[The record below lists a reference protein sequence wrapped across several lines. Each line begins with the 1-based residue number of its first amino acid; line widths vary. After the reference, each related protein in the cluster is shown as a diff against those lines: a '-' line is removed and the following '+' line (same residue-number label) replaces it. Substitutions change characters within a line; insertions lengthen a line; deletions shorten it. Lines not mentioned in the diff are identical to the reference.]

1 MRDVIAAIIDPFDA
15 RIRERIAAAMPSGW
29 TLHNAHGRV
38 EDRDAAMAD
47 AAVLFVMAAPV
58 GADLIVNAP
67 RLRLIQKLG
76 AGVDRIDLDA
86 CAARGIALAKLA
98 AGNAVP
104 VAEHTV
110 LLMLACY
117 RRLPLVDRRTR
128 AGDWGKEEA
137 RGIHRQLRGK
147 RIGLVGFGAIGR
159 EVASVLSGFGTEL
172 VYFDPVRAAAD
183 VEARLHVRLLELD
196 ELVATSDIV
205 SLHLPL
211 MAETAG
217 LINAQRIR
225 RMKRGAVLINAARGG
240 LVDEAAL
247 AEALKDG
254 HLAAAGLD
262 AFSKEPPIG
271 NPLLD
276 LEQTVLTPHLAG
288 ATIDNFDNIIE
299 RAVANAR
306 SYLETGELPAHDAVL
321 MPEGRRAAS

>member
-1 MRDVIAAIIDPFDA
+1 
-15 RIRERIAAAMPSGW
+15 
-29 TLHNAHGRV
+29 L
-38 EDRDAAMAD
+38 
-47 AAVLFVMAAPV
+47 AP
-58 GADLIVNAP
+58 A
-67 RLRLIQKLG
+67 
-76 AGVDRIDLDA
+76 VDRIDLDA
-86 CAARGIALAKLA
+86 CAAHGIALAKLT

-117 RRLPLVDRRTR
+117 RRLPLVDRLTR
-128 AGDWGKEEA
+128 AGHWGKEEA

-159 EVASVLSGFGTEL
+159 EVAGVLSGFGAEL
-172 VYFDPVRAAAD
+172 VYFDPMRAPAEVEDRLGVRFLA
-183 VEARLHVRLLELD
+183 LD
-196 ELVATSDIV
+196 ELIATADIV

-217 LINAQRIR
+217 LMDAQRIR
-225 RMKRGAVLINAARGG
+225 RMKPGAVLINAARGG

-247 AEALKDG
+247 ADALRDG

-321 MPEGRRAAS
+321 LPEGRRAAS